1 VLQLSFPK
9 RHPEGHAEVNRW
21 MDVLAVQQEAAVLKA
36 QAEVDR
42 ALAADAYVTQFV
54 SRVEVVPRAKD
65 AYQVPLYSRCALVY
79 SFASLCAAPRSAV
92 R

>member
-1 VLQLSFPK
+1 
-9 RHPEGHAEVNRW
+9 

-54 SRVEVVPRAKD
+54 SRVEVVPRA
-65 AYQVPLYSRCALVY
+65 
-79 SFASLCAAPRSAV
+79 
-92 R
+92 